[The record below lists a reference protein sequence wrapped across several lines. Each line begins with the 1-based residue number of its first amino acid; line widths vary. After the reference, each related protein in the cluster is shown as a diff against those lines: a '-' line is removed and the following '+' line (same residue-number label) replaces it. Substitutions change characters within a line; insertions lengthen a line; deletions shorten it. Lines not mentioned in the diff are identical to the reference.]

1 MMTKE
6 KKELLL
12 LLCLLPVLGFFI
24 FRLAGQFRGT
34 SRPEAGPLP
43 AAGEAALPSFPSAAP
58 RPAAQPRPEPS
69 GEEKARRELADRARE
84 VGPWSRDPFL
94 APSAGEEPASEP
106 RLQGILWHP
115 ETPLATIGGNLY
127 QEGETVGGYTIE
139 AIGPAS
145 VTLRRN
151 GEEITLTV
159 TE

>member
-6 KKELLL
+6 KKEILL

-24 FRLAGQFRGT
+24 FQMAGQIGGT
-34 SRPEAGPLP
+34 SRPAAGPLP
-43 AAGEAALPSFPSAAP
+43 AAGEAALPGHPPPPP
-58 RPAAQPRPEPS
+58 RPAAAPRPEPS

-84 VGPWSRDPFL
+84 VSPWSRDPFL
-94 APSAGEEPASEP
+94 APTAGEKPAAEL

-115 ETPLATIGGNLY
+115 ERPLATIGGNLY

-139 AIGPAS
+139 TIGPAS